1 VGVKVVPVAC
11 LKDNYAWLLVADDE
25 TLWFVDPGEAES
37 ALYAARGKGLPI
49 TGVLL
54 THHHADHVGGVEG
67 IREAYPNVKVYGPAA
82 DAARLPPLDVALEPG
97 RFSFAGMSAEMRAGT
112 TCSAATPSS
121 AAAAVASLR
130 APPMT
135 CVSLSTSPSRTYR
148 MRRSFAAATSTR
160 STTCASPDDCCPTT
174 TP

>member
-1 VGVKVVPVAC
+1 VKVVPVAC

-25 TLWFVDPGEAES
+25 TLWFVDPGEAEP

-82 DAARLPPLDVALEPG
+82 DAAG
-97 RFSFAGMSAEMRAGT
+97 RGAAPWPAAYQSVMPRSASGLGSAK
-112 TCSAATPSS
+112 SAAW
-121 AAAAVASLR
+121 AGLR
-130 APPMT
+130 A
-135 CVSLSTSPSRTYR
+135 
-148 MRRSFAAATSTR
+148 RRK
-160 STTCASPDDCCPTT
+160 
-174 TP
+174 